1 MIYVIESIIF
11 IAMTYIFN
19 NIRNMKFY
27 TWVLEHNKYT
37 FDVWA
42 QAKESFAYNVTKI
55 VETMPTFSFA
65 PTSWDYYQMRKEWYN
80 TYNIGEKFLICIGM
94 TLLAIRG
101 IVGNV
106 LIDLV
111 FVITFLYERKVLRI
125 NSIINLVKEIDVGAI
140 IESLV
145 SFISENGNVI
155 LLIVF
160 VSLAVYAMYER
171 KKIATYQLEAIWG
184 KDATN
189 VKQVA
194 DRQKAIEDKLFC
206 LRLKIYNNSCV
217 LKQNIRFIEARK
229 HTNDSYLISRYE
241 DYTTEIEQIKKLLAE
256 IWNIPYG
263 ITIYA
268 KHNRKA
274 FVQLRIL
281 ELLLSDNIGHIEL
294 DECNKPALIK
304 IDLTQSNSELKREFM
319 IKWTHCISQ
328 VDGITRYL
336 KYMNKKM
343 MRYQRLIT
351 NVTDVKELKEI
362 VENIKD

>member
-111 FVITFLYERKVLRI
+111 
-125 NSIINLVKEIDVGAI
+125 SIP
-140 IESLV
+140 
-145 SFISENGNVI
+145 
-155 LLIVF
+155 
-160 VSLAVYAMYER
+160 M
-171 KKIATYQLEAIWG
+171 Q
-184 KDATN
+184 
-189 VKQVA
+189 
-194 DRQKAIEDKLFC
+194 
-206 LRLKIYNNSCV
+206 
-217 LKQNIRFIEARK
+217 
-229 HTNDSYLISRYE
+229 
-241 DYTTEIEQIKKLLAE
+241 
-256 IWNIPYG
+256 
-263 ITIYA
+263 
-268 KHNRKA
+268 
-274 FVQLRIL
+274 
-281 ELLLSDNIGHIEL
+281 
-294 DECNKPALIK
+294 
-304 IDLTQSNSELKREFM
+304 
-319 IKWTHCISQ
+319 
-328 VDGITRYL
+328 
-336 KYMNKKM
+336 
-343 MRYQRLIT
+343 
-351 NVTDVKELKEI
+351 
-362 VENIKD
+362 

>member
-1 MIYVIESIIF
+1 MELTKYKIGELIELTNEKNANGLYGEDDAIGVNIDKIIMPMRGNLEKKDFSNFHLVPPRHFAYNPRGSRKLGIGFNDTEKTFIITFNDNVFRIKETAKKKILDTYLFMYLCRKEWDRYAEFISWGSSTEVFDWNIFCEEEIFLPPIQIQSIIF

-37 FDVWA
+37 FGVWA

-65 PTSWDYYQMRKEWYN
+65 PTSWDYYQMREEWYN

-171 KKIATYQLEAIWG
+171 KKIAT
-184 KDATN
+184 
-189 VKQVA
+189 
-194 DRQKAIEDKLFC
+194 
-206 LRLKIYNNSCV
+206 
-217 LKQNIRFIEARK
+217 
-229 HTNDSYLISRYE
+229 
-241 DYTTEIEQIKKLLAE
+241 
-256 IWNIPYG
+256 
-263 ITIYA
+263 
-268 KHNRKA
+268 
-274 FVQLRIL
+274 
-281 ELLLSDNIGHIEL
+281 
-294 DECNKPALIK
+294 
-304 IDLTQSNSELKREFM
+304 
-319 IKWTHCISQ
+319 
-328 VDGITRYL
+328 
-336 KYMNKKM
+336 
-343 MRYQRLIT
+343 
-351 NVTDVKELKEI
+351 
-362 VENIKD
+362 